1 MEIQNREMIMHKVGK
16 WFMIIGIAGLLSLLF
31 IEWSRWNLV
40 PLSEKINLVRVSEIY
55 REFQIEFIEGGIAT
69 VSIFT
74 LFTAPSLIRWDNN
87 RSVINVSLLLLAII
101 ADVAGII
108 AVITRGEIFENYVIV
123 IVLSMCIYVKNIL
136 EMIQKLY
143 HWITTESEEN
153 HYDIVKMTFIWT
165 IIAFIIGKIW

>member
-1 MEIQNREMIMHKVGK
+1 MQNREMIMHKVGK

-40 PLSEKINLVRVSEIY
+40 PLAEKINLVAVSENY
-55 REFQIEFIEGGIAT
+55 HEFHTEFIEVGIAT
-69 VSIFT
+69 FSIFT
-74 LFTAPSLIRWDNN
+74 LFTAPSLIRWDN
-87 RSVINVSLLLLAII
+87 RS
-101 ADVAGII
+101 
-108 AVITRGEIFENYVIV
+108 VITRGEIFD
-123 IVLSMCIYVKNIL
+123 VKNIL

>member
-55 REFQIEFIEGGIAT
+55 REFQIEFIEGGRAT

>member
-1 MEIQNREMIMHKVGK
+1 MQNREMIMHKVGK

-40 PLSEKINLVRVSEIY
+40 PLSEKMNLVRVSEIY
-55 REFQIEFIEGGIAT
+55 REFQTEFIEGVVAI

-74 LFTAPSLIRWDNN
+74 LFTAPSLIRWDN

-108 AVITRGEIFENYVIV
+108 ACYYKR
-123 IVLSMCIYVKNIL
+123 
-136 EMIQKLY
+136 
-143 HWITTESEEN
+143 
-153 HYDIVKMTFIWT
+153 
-165 IIAFIIGKIW
+165 

>member
-1 MEIQNREMIMHKVGK
+1 MQNREMIMHKVGK
-16 WFMIIGIAGLLSLLF
+16 WFMIIGIAGVLSLLF
-31 IEWSRWNLV
+31 VEWSRWNLV
-40 PLSEKINLVRVSEIY
+40 PLSEKIKLIALSQNY
-55 REFQIEFIEGGIAT
+55 HEFQTEFIEGVIAT
-69 VSIFT
+69 ISIFT
-74 LFTAPSLIRWDNN
+74 LFAAPSLVRWDN

>member
-1 MEIQNREMIMHKVGK
+1 MELNTM
-16 WFMIIGIAGLLSLLF
+16 
-31 IEWSRWNLV
+31 
-40 PLSEKINLVRVSEIY
+40 SEKIKLTVLSQNY
-55 REFQIEFIEGGIAT
+55 HEFQTEFIEGVIAT

-74 LFTAPSLIRWDNN
+74 LFAAPSLVRWDSRSAINVTLLLFAIVIDAAAII
-87 RSVINVSLLLLAII
+87 SVIAK
-101 ADVAGII
+101 
-108 AVITRGEIFENYVIV
+108 GEIFENYVLV

-136 EMIQKLY
+136 EMIQKLF

>member
-1 MEIQNREMIMHKVGK
+1 MQNREMIMHKVGK
-16 WFMIIGIAGLLSLLF
+16 WFMIIGIAGVLSLLF

-165 IIAFIIGKIW
+165 IIAFIIGKI

>member
-1 MEIQNREMIMHKVGK
+1 MQNREMIMHKVGK

-40 PLSEKINLVRVSEIY
+40 PLSEKMNLVRVSEIY
-55 REFQIEFIEGGIAT
+55 REFQTEFIEGVVAI

-74 LFTAPSLIRWDNN
+74 LFTAPSLIRWDN

-101 ADVAGII
+101 ADVAGMI
-108 AVITRGEIFENYVIV
+108 AVITRGEI
-123 IVLSMCIYVKNIL
+123 LSMCIYVKNIL

>member
-1 MEIQNREMIMHKVGK
+1 MQNREMIMHKVGK

-40 PLSEKINLVRVSEIY
+40 SLAEKINLVAVSENY
-55 REFQIEFIEGGIAT
+55 HEFHTKFIEVGIAT
-69 VSIFT
+69 FSIFA
-74 LFTAPSLIRWDNN
+74 LFAAPSLVRWDSRSAINVTLLLFAIVIDAAAII
-87 RSVINVSLLLLAII
+87 SVIAK
-101 ADVAGII
+101 GK
-108 AVITRGEIFENYVIV
+108 IFENYVLV
-123 IVLSMCIYVKNIL
+123 IVLSMCIYVKNVL

-143 HWITTESEEN
+143 HWITTGSEEN

>member
-1 MEIQNREMIMHKVGK
+1 MQNREMIMHKVGK

-40 PLSEKINLVRVSEIY
+40 PLSEKMNLVRVSEIY
-55 REFQIEFIEGGIAT
+55 REFQTEFIEGVVAT

-74 LFTAPSLIRWDNN
+74 LFTAPSLIRWDN

-123 IVLSMCIYVKNIL
+123 
-136 EMIQKLY
+136 
-143 HWITTESEEN
+143 
-153 HYDIVKMTFIWT
+153 
-165 IIAFIIGKIW
+165 

>member
-1 MEIQNREMIMHKVGK
+1 MQNREMIMHKVGK

-31 IEWSRWNLV
+31 IEWSRWSLV
-40 PLSEKINLVRVSEIY
+40 PLSEKMNLVRVSE
-55 REFQIEFIEGGIAT
+55 FQTEFIEGVVAT

-74 LFTAPSLIRWDNN
+74 LFTAPSLIRWDN